1 MARTNYEYE
10 TSPRKLEPDYD
21 LLRKKLPTE
30 REKEQKRQ
38 QEEAIRLRQERIQ
51 KLNFEKKRRIK
62 LTIEIVIV
70 FAVLVGISYRNSVIN
85 ERFSEIQ
92 DLKNNLAV
100 INKENE
106 QTEVAIKSS
115 LNLTNIEKT
124 ASSKL
129 GMQKRTNKQTIYV
142 ELPKEDYVEKATE
155 EIQLEENTSWLQK
168 LKNFIKNI

>member
-1 MARTNYEYE
+1 M
-10 TSPRKLEPDYD
+10 
-21 LLRKKLPTE
+21 
-30 REKEQKRQ
+30 
-38 QEEAIRLRQERIQ
+38 
-51 KLNFEKKRRIK
+51 
-62 LTIEIVIV
+62 IV